1 MQFEKITKPHRTYQE
16 VLKQINNL
24 IVDGKLRPGDR
35 LMGEREMA
43 VELGVSRT
51 TLREALRTMEF
62 LGWVEIKPGDGTFIR
77 DVHLNEVISP
87 LALALSVEPTRI
99 EELWET
105 RITLEVECAG
115 LAALRASEEDLQRI
129 SQALRDM
136 KSSLHDL
143 DSYAKA
149 DMRFHFMVTQA
160 SQNSMMNRLLQT
172 FVVHI
177 FELIKKAGP
186 LRFSHD
192 IGGLST
198 IQEHISIYEAIASHE
213 ATQARTLMRKHLE
226 ASRSEVGGSDP
237 QTTGNNSDN

>member
-24 IVDGKLRPGDR
+24 IIDGKLRPGDR

-77 DVHLNEVISP
+77 DAQLNEVISP
-87 LALALSVEPTRI
+87 LALALSAETTRI

-105 RITLEVECAG
+105 RIALEVECAG
-115 LAALRASEEDLQRI
+115 LAALRASGEDLQRI
-129 SQALRDM
+129 SQGLREM
-136 KSSLHDL
+136 KSSLKNL
-143 DSYAKA
+143 DAYVKA
-149 DMRFHFMVTQA
+149 DMRFHYLIAQA
-160 SQNSMMNRLLQT
+160 SQNSMLNRLLQT

-177 FELIKKAGP
+177 LELIKKAGQ

-192 IGGLST
+192 IGGLNT
-198 IQEHISIYEAIASHE
+198 IQEHIYIYDAIASQDPE
-213 ATQARTLMRKHLE
+213 QARILMRKHLE
-226 ASRSEVGGSDP
+226 GSRSEG
-237 QTTGNNSDN
+237 

>member
-1 MQFEKITKPHRTYQE
+1 MQFEKITKPQRTSQE

-24 IVDGKLRPGDR
+24 IIEEKLHPGDR

-43 VELGVSRT
+43 GELGVSRT

-62 LGWVEIKPGDGTFIR
+62 LGWVEIKPGGGTFIR
-77 DVHLNEVISP
+77 NAQLNDVISP

-115 LAALRASEEDLQRI
+115 LAALRASEEDLQII
-129 SQALRDM
+129 SHALRDM
-136 KSSLHDL
+136 KSSLEDL
-143 DSYAKA
+143 DAYAKA
-149 DMRFHFMVTQA
+149 DMRFHFLITQA

-177 FELIKKAGP
+177 LELIKKAGP

-192 IGGLST
+192 IGGLCT
-198 IQEHISIYEAIASHE
+198 IQEHISIYDAIVSHNAE
-213 ATQARTLMRKHLE
+213 QSKILMRKHLE
-226 ASRSEVGGSDP
+226 GSRSEG
-237 QTTGNNSDN
+237 

>member
-1 MQFEKITKPHRTYQE
+1 MQFEKITKPQRTSHE
-16 VLKQINNL
+16 VLKQINSL
-24 IVDGKLRPGDR
+24 IIKEKLRPGDR

-43 VELGVSRT
+43 GELGVSRT

-62 LGWVEIKPGDGTFIR
+62 LGWVEIKPGGGTFIR
-77 DVHLNEVISP
+77 DAQLNEVISP

-115 LAALRASEEDLQRI
+115 LAALRATEEDLQRI

-136 KSSLHDL
+136 QSHLNDL
-143 DSYAKA
+143 DAYAKA
-149 DMRFHFMVTQA
+149 DMRFHFLITQA

-172 FVVHI
+172 FVIHI
-177 FELIKKAGP
+177 LELIKKAGP

-192 IGGLST
+192 IGGLCT
-198 IQEHISIYEAIASHE
+198 IQEHISIYEAIVCHNAE
-213 ATQARTLMRKHLE
+213 QARILMKKHLE
-226 ASRSEVGGSDP
+226 GSRGEG
-237 QTTGNNSDN
+237 

>member
-16 VLKQINNL
+16 VLKQINHL

-77 DVHLNEVISP
+77 DIHLNEVISP

-99 EELWET
+99 DELWET

-115 LAALRASEEDLQRI
+115 LAALRASKEDLQQI
-129 SQALRDM
+129 SHALRDM

-143 DSYAKA
+143 DAYAKA
-149 DMRFHFMVTQA
+149 DMRFHFHVTQA
-160 SQNSMMNRLLQT
+160 SQNSMMHRLLQT

-177 FELIKKAGP
+177 FDLIKKTGP

-192 IGGLST
+192 IGGLNT
-198 IQEHISIYEAIASHE
+198 IQEHISIYEAIASQE
-213 ATQARTLMRKHLE
+213 AEQARTLMRKHLE
-226 ASRSEVGGSDP
+226 ASRNEIGGSDP
-237 QTTGNNSDN
+237 HTTGNNSDN

>member
-1 MQFEKITKPHRTYQE
+1 MQFKKITKPLRTSQE

-24 IVDGKLRPGDR
+24 IIEEKLRPGDR

-43 VELGVSRT
+43 GELGVSRT

-62 LGWVEIKPGDGTFIR
+62 LGWVEIKPGGGTFIR
-77 DVHLNEVISP
+77 NAQLNDVISP

-99 EELWET
+99 DELWET

-115 LAALRASEEDLQRI
+115 LAASRASEEDLQII
-129 SQALRDM
+129 SHALRDM
-136 KSSLHDL
+136 KSSLEDL
-143 DSYAKA
+143 DAYAKA
-149 DMRFHFMVTQA
+149 DMRFHFLITQA

-177 FELIKKAGP
+177 LELIKKAGP

-192 IGGLST
+192 IGGLCT
-198 IQEHISIYEAIASHE
+198 IQEHISIYDAIVSHNAE
-213 ATQARTLMRKHLE
+213 QSKILMRKHLE
-226 ASRSEVGGSDP
+226 SSRSEG
-237 QTTGNNSDN
+237 

>member
-62 LGWVEIKPGDGTFIR
+62 LGWVEIKPGEGTFIR
-77 DVHLNEVISP
+77 NPQLNEVISP
-87 LALALSVEPTRI
+87 LALALSAEPTQI
-99 EELWET
+99 DELWET

-115 LAALRASEEDLQRI
+115 LAASRGSEEDLRLI
-129 SQALRDM
+129 SYALREM
-136 KSSLHDL
+136 QSCLKDL
-143 DSYAKA
+143 DAYAKA
-149 DMRFHFMVTQA
+149 DMRFHYLIAQA
-160 SQNSMMNRLLQT
+160 SQNSMMHRLLQT

-177 FELIKKAGP
+177 IELIKKAGP

-192 IGGLST
+192 TEGLYT
-198 IQEHISIYEAIASHE
+198 IQEHTSIYDAIVSRDAE
-213 ATQARTLMRKHLE
+213 RARVLMRKHLE
-226 ASRSEVGGSDP
+226 GSRSER
-237 QTTGNNSDN
+237 

>member
-1 MQFEKITKPHRTYQE
+1 MQFEKIMKPHKTYQE

-24 IVDGKLRPGDR
+24 VIEGKLHPGDR
-35 LMGEREMA
+35 LMGERELA
-43 VELGVSRT
+43 AELGVSRT

-62 LGWVEIKPGDGTFIR
+62 LGLVEIKPGGGTFIR
-77 DVHLNEVISP
+77 DVQLNDVISP
-87 LALALSVEPTRI
+87 LALALAVEPTRI

-129 SQALRDM
+129 SDA
-136 KSSLHDL
+136 LHDMHAQLGDL
-143 DSYAKA
+143 DAYAKA
-149 DMRFHFMVTQA
+149 DMRFHYRVAQA

-177 FELIKKAGP
+177 LELIKKAGP

-192 IGGLST
+192 VGGLCT
-198 IQEHISIYEAIASHE
+198 LQEHISIYEAIMCHDSE
-213 ATQARTLMRKHLE
+213 QSRTLMRKHLE
-226 ASRSEVGGSDP
+226 ESRGEG
-237 QTTGNNSDN
+237 

>member
-1 MQFEKITKPHRTYQE
+1 MQFEKITKPHRTSQE

-24 IVDGKLRPGDR
+24 IIEEKLRPGDR

-43 VELGVSRT
+43 GELGVSRT

-62 LGWVEIKPGDGTFIR
+62 LGSVEIKPGGGTFIR
-77 DVHLNEVISP
+77 DAQLSEVISP
-87 LALALSVEPTRI
+87 LALALSVEPTRL

-105 RITLEVECAG
+105 RISLEVECAG

-129 SQALRDM
+129 SHALRDM
-136 KSSLHDL
+136 QSESDDL
-143 DSYAKA
+143 YAYAKA
-149 DMRFHFMVTQA
+149 DMRFHFLVTQA

-177 FELIKKAGP
+177 LELIKKAGP

-192 IGGLST
+192 IGGLCT
-198 IQEHISIYEAIASHE
+198 IQEHISIYNAIVSHNVE
-213 ATQARTLMRKHLE
+213 QSRHLMRKHLE
-226 ASRSEVGGSDP
+226 GSRSEG
-237 QTTGNNSDN
+237 

>member
-1 MQFEKITKPHRTYQE
+1 MQFEKITKPQRTSQE
-16 VLKQINNL
+16 VLKQINSL
-24 IVDGKLRPGDR
+24 IIEERLRPGDR

-43 VELGVSRT
+43 GELGVSRT

-62 LGWVEIKPGDGTFIR
+62 LGWVEIKPGGGTFIR
-77 DVHLNEVISP
+77 NAQLNDVISP

-115 LAALRASEEDLQRI
+115 LAALRASEEDLQII
-129 SQALRDM
+129 SHALRDM
-136 KSSLHDL
+136 KSSLEDL
-143 DSYAKA
+143 DAYAKA
-149 DMRFHFMVTQA
+149 DMRFHFLITQA

-177 FELIKKAGP
+177 LELIKKAGP

-192 IGGLST
+192 IGGLCT
-198 IQEHISIYEAIASHE
+198 IQEHISIYDAIVSHNVE
-213 ATQARTLMRKHLE
+213 QSKILMRKHLE
-226 ASRSEVGGSDP
+226 GSRSEG
-237 QTTGNNSDN
+237 

>member
-1 MQFEKITKPHRTYQE
+1 MQFEKITKPQRTYQE
-16 VLKQINNL
+16 VLKQINHL
-24 IVDGKLRPGDR
+24 IIDGKLRPGER

-62 LGWVEIKPGDGTFIR
+62 LGWVEIKPGDGTFVR
-77 DVHLNEVISP
+77 DVQLNDVISP

-115 LAALRASEEDLQRI
+115 LAALRASREGLQRI
-129 SQALRDM
+129 SRALRDM
-136 KSSLHDL
+136 QSSLDDL
-143 DSYAKA
+143 DAYAKA
-149 DMRFHFMVTQA
+149 DMRFHFLVTQA

-177 FELIKKAGP
+177 LDLIKQAGP

-192 IGGLST
+192 IGGLRT
-198 IQEHISIYEAIASHE
+198 VQEHISIYEAIASHDAE
-213 ATQARTLMRKHLE
+213 QARNLMRKHLE
-226 ASRSEVGGSDP
+226 GSRSEGYS
-237 QTTGNNSDN
+237 SE

>member
-1 MQFEKITKPHRTYQE
+1 MQFEKITKPPRTYQE
-16 VLKQINNL
+16 VLKQINQL
-24 IVDGKLRPGDR
+24 IIEEKLRPGDR

-43 VELGVSRT
+43 GEFGVSRT

-62 LGWVEIKPGDGTFIR
+62 LGWVEIKPGGGTFIR
-77 DVHLNEVISP
+77 DAQLNEVISP

-105 RITLEVECAG
+105 RIPLEVECAG

-136 KSSLHDL
+136 QSQLDDL
-143 DSYAKA
+143 DAYAKA
-149 DMRFHFMVTQA
+149 DARFHFLITQA

-177 FELIKKAGP
+177 LELIKKAGP

-192 IGGLST
+192 IGGLCT
-198 IQEHISIYEAIASHE
+198 IQEHISIYAAIASHDAE
-213 ATQARTLMRKHLE
+213 QARVLMRKHLE
-226 ASRSEVGGSDP
+226 GSRSEG
-237 QTTGNNSDN
+237 

>member
-16 VLKQINNL
+16 VLKQINTL
-24 IVDGKLRPGDR
+24 IIEEKLRPGDR

-43 VELGVSRT
+43 GELGVSRT

-62 LGWVEIKPGDGTFIR
+62 LGWVEIKPGGGTFIR
-77 DVHLNEVISP
+77 DAQLNEVISP

-115 LAALRASEEDLQRI
+115 LAALRASGEDLQGI
-129 SQALRDM
+129 SHALRDM
-136 KSSLHDL
+136 QSNLEDL
-143 DSYAKA
+143 DAYAKA
-149 DMRFHFMVTQA
+149 DMRFHYLVTQA

-177 FELIKKAGP
+177 LELIKKAGP

-192 IGGLST
+192 IGGLCT
-198 IQEHISIYEAIASHE
+198 IQEHIAIYDAIVSHNAE
-213 ATQARTLMRKHLE
+213 QSRILMRKHLE
-226 ASRSEVGGSDP
+226 GSRSEG
-237 QTTGNNSDN
+237 